1 MKAWPRARWIGLGS
15 IFAALAVIGLAFQNC
30 APPPLPTANETDN
43 SSLTPGDTAFRLP
56 ADGGNQSTGGT
67 AVSCSLATN
76 MTTVPVN
83 STVRTTV
90 TATGTVPTGSRVVW
104 FGTKRLAGTG
114 FDVTVTDE
122 AGDLIT
128 STFVNDFPNGGK
140 QGGTYTRWV
149 QVRDPNGR
157 TLCQTNSISVTF
169 QGQGC
174 ILQTP
179 YPRVRAGQMFTF
191 LIYYATSDGNPP
203 SGAKGKWNGFTN
215 GIAVAEHDY
224 GLPDLKKWEAMM
236 SAQHIATYIRNLKI
250 LNSDDTEFCR
260 TNNVKYFIDP

>member
-1 MKAWPRARWIGLGS
+1 VGLGS
-15 IFAALAVIGLAFQNC
+15 VFAALSLLGLAFQNC
-30 APPPLPTANETDN
+30 APPPLPTANETEN
-43 SSLTPGDTAFRLP
+43 ASLTPGDTAFRLP
-56 ADGGNQSTGGT
+56 TDSGSQSTSGT
-67 AVSCSLATN
+67 AVSCSLSTN
-76 MTTVPVN
+76 MTSVAVN
-83 STVRTTV
+83 ATVRTTV

-122 AGDLIT
+122 AGDLVT

-140 QGGTYTRWV
+140 QAGTYTRWV

-157 TLCQTNSISVTF
+157 TLCQTNSVSVTF

-191 LIYYATSDGNPP
+191 NIYYATTDGNPP
-203 SGAKGKWNGFTN
+203 TGAKLFWNGSTN
-215 GIAVAEHDY
+215 GITVAEHPY
-224 GLPDLKKWEAMM
+224 GQTNLKKWEGLTAPKD
-236 SAQHIATYIRNLKI
+236 IATYIRNLRI
-250 LNSDDTEFCR
+250 LNADDSEFCR